1 MDEAA
6 REAASVDNAT
16 FMLNDTINMLSNNII
31 QNLQHGELAECA
43 VHMLL
48 VLALQSGTDSTIT
61 YAMQQAGYL
70 TYSIVM
76 HLRAV
81 RDAVFNLHHVMSLLV
96 GLIQQSPAVL
106 AQLRGNALNPA
117 ELTQLEKIH
126 AIYHSLTPA
135 IKQIRYLILELL
147 STTQYSE
154 LSYLAPHIMN
164 TLWCLFDSVTRSQT
178 ILTMPE
184 KGVSHAVH
192 TIQYCANVLHKLS
205 CTLHMVETTIG
216 TEILV
221 STIKHDMLSYK
232 SYSRM
237 NPAST
242 SIMNSIQNTLYSTNN
257 NNATP
262 NTSADL
268 PKCISDLIGYARE
281 RLSYL
286 FHHVKNVQAG
296 DYSAFTWRPVAVS
309 KQLHMQLLPEDG
321 KQSLNHTLPTGTL
334 ALLHSCLIFITA
346 FLGKTTH

>member
-1 MDEAA
+1 
-6 REAASVDNAT
+6 
-16 FMLNDTINMLSNNII
+16 MLNDTINILSNSIV
-31 QNLQHGELAECA
+31 QNLQHGELANCA
-43 VHMLL
+43 VDMLV

-61 YAMQQAGYL
+61 YAMQQAGYI

-81 RDAVFNLHHVMSLLV
+81 RDAVFNLHNVMSLLV

-117 ELTQLEKIH
+117 ELTQLDKIH
-126 AIYHSLTPA
+126 AIYRSLTPS

-147 STTQYSE
+147 STAQYSE
-154 LSYLAPHIMN
+154 LTYLAPHILN
-164 TLWCLFDSVTRSQT
+164 TLWCLFDPVTRSQT

-237 NPAST
+237 NPASN
-242 SIMNSIQNTLYSTNN
+242 SIMNSIQNTLYNSNN
-257 NNATP
+257 NNSTP

-281 RLSYL
+281 RVSYS
-286 FHHVKNVQAG
+286 FHNMKNVQAG

-309 KQLHMQLLPEDG
+309 KYLHMQLLPEDN
-321 KQSLNHTLPTGTL
+321 KQSSKHTIPTGR
-334 ALLHSCLIFITA
+334 F
-346 FLGKTTH
+346 